1 MEYIPFDFNGRDI
14 FLSTFSPSQNV
25 GLLIPIILSIILT
38 REFSYGTIRNKVICG
53 HKKENIYLSLLISSL
68 VIGLSLFLIS
78 ALINLLFGSLV
89 LGYGKSFNGDEFL
102 FILKSIGIG
111 LLVYSTII
119 AFTVFIATLVRSLG
133 FTLIIVIISTVI
145 LSMFSSLAAF
155 QEDLTVFYD
164 IVSML
169 PHFQLISIVEM
180 DNNLVIKSIITT
192 VIYLSLFTGLGI
204 LLLKKRDIK

>member
-1 MEYIPFDFNGRDI
+1 MN
-14 FLSTFSPSQNV
+14 FLN
-25 GLLIPIILSIILT
+25 
-38 REFSYGTIRNKVICG
+38 GTIRNKVICVDI
-53 HKKENIYLSLLISSL
+53 KEENIYLSLLISSL

-89 LGYGKSFNGDEFL
+89 LGYEGFNGDEFCL
-102 FILKSIGIG
+102 FLKVAGIG

-133 FTLIIVIISTVI
+133 FTLIIAIISTVI